1 MDALLRGLY
10 AAEYARRDNTPCL
23 IEEGLF
29 LGSVGAAFR
38 RDALKELNVTHILT
52 VAKSLEPAFPNDFV
66 YKKIEVLDS
75 PYMDL
80 AQHFDA
86 CIEFIDE
93 ARREGGAVL
102 VHCFAGRSRSV
113 TIVAAYLMKKHHMSV
128 YEALT
133 QVKIKRPQI
142 SPNHGFIQQ
151 LEAFE
156 RLLRAP
162 KLSWLTLSCDDV
174 CFHPA
179 HADAETSEK

>member
-23 IEEGLF
+23 IEERCAKRIECD
-29 LGSVGAAFR
+29 SY
-38 RDALKELNVTHILT
+38 LT

-133 QVKIKRPQI
+133 QVKIKRPRYPQI
-142 SPNHGFIQQ
+142 TGSFSSWRPLNGS
-151 LEAFE
+151 FE
-156 RLLRAP
+156 
-162 KLSWLTLSCDDV
+162 LSWLTLSCDDV